1 MLLNSYP
8 QKSAEENFIHTSKQA
23 YIAFGLATL
32 AAAYEGVDATPMEGF
47 EPDAV
52 DKILGLR
59 EKGLRS
65 TLLLPIG
72 YRDNEKDWLVNLAK
86 VRKSTEDLVTVVE

>member
-1 MLLNSYP
+1 M
-8 QKSAEENFIHTSKQA
+8 AA
-23 YIAFGLATL
+23 IAQ
-32 AAAYEGVDATPMEGF
+32 AAYEGVDSTPMEGF
-47 EPDAV
+47 DPNAL

-72 YRDNEKDWLVNLAK
+72 YKDADKDWLVNLVK
-86 VRKSTEDLVTVVE
+86 VRKPMEKLVTYI